1 MIAVRRIYT
10 YLVTFAALGT
20 LGLGVA
26 NLLRALLEAWVGT
39 VSAASPGYLQDQV
52 SLWGAAA
59 LVGLPIW
66 FVHWTWAQRLSRDPA
81 ERSSPLRRLFLYGVL
96 AGSTLTGWIALD
108 EIVSGL
114 VTAISGAPVALA
126 RAAIPPLPLVGIAA
140 GVWLYHWRIAAADR
154 QAVGEAGA
162 SATLRR
168 WYVYGFA
175 WTGLLVLLSGAQT
188 VLMNTWLLITAEPAG
203 YELGLPGVSN
213 AIIGLMVWSLHWI
226 WVPKLLDSN
235 SREQDRRSTLRSV
248 YLFLGLAVMVVGTL
262 SGISQ
267 ALYYML
273 ARLLGIATPGGVGGS
288 LLQAAAGPVS
298 VAIVYGAGWWY
309 QRAVIG
315 RSARELEIPRQVGVR
330 RIYEY
335 LTALVALAVLS
346 VGVAGLLW
354 MLGDVITQ
362 TSSTLGADWWRDRV
376 SLFATLTIVGLP
388 VWLLHWRPRAAAEA
402 HSLSRRIYLYAALV
416 GAMLA
421 LLGSG
426 GVAVYRLLSIA
437 LGSAAAGASIDLSHA
452 VAIGIVAAGVAAY
465 HWRMVRMDMEVR
477 LPAARITE
485 PEPARVVVEL
495 AAPTQTAIDAALE
508 FLRDQGVTVRHRAA

>member
-1 MIAVRRIYT
+1 MTATRRIYI

-20 LGLGVA
+20 LALGVA
-26 NLLRALLEAWVGT
+26 NLLRALLEAWVGA
-39 VSAASPGYLQDQV
+39 VSAASAGYLQDQV

-81 ERSSPLRRLFLYGVL
+81 ERSSALRRLFLYGVL
-96 AGSTLTGWIALD
+96 AGSMLTAWIALD
-108 EIVSGL
+108 EILSGI

-126 RAAIPPLPLVGIAA
+126 RAAIPPLPLVGVAA

-154 QAVGEAGA
+154 QAVGEMGA

-175 WTGLLVLLSGAQT
+175 LSGFMALLSGAQM
-188 VLMNTWLLITAEPAG
+188 VLMNTWLLITAASVG
-203 YELGLPGVSN
+203 YGLGVPGVSN
-213 AIIGLMVWSLHWI
+213 AIIGLLVWSLHWLWI
-226 WVPKLLDSN
+226 PVLLDPA
-235 SREQDRRSTLRSV
+235 SREEDQRSTLRSA
-248 YLFLGLAVMVVGTL
+248 YLFLGLAVVVFGTL
-262 SGISQ
+262 IGISQ
-267 ALYYML
+267 ALYYLL

-288 LLQAAAGPVS
+288 LLQTAAGPVS
-298 VAIVYGAGWWY
+298 VAVVYGTGWWY
-309 QRAVIG
+309 QRAVIS

-346 VGVAGLLW
+346 VGLAGLLW

-362 TSSTLGADWWRDRV
+362 TPNTLGSDWWRDRV

-388 VWLLHWRPRAAAEA
+388 VWLLHWRPRAGAEA
-402 HSLSRRIYLYAALV
+402 QSLSRRIYLYAALI

-426 GVAVYRLLSIA
+426 GVAVYWILSIA
-437 LGSAAAGASIDLSHA
+437 LGSAGASASINLSHA
-452 VAIGIVAAGVAAY
+452 VAVSIVAGGVAAY
-465 HWRMVRMDMEVR
+465 HWRMVRMDMQVR
-477 LPAARITE
+477 VPAVRTT
-485 PEPARVVVEL
+485 EPARVVVEL
-495 AAPTQTAIDAALE
+495 AAPSQTAIDTALQV
-508 FLRDQGVTVRHRAA
+508 LRDQGVTVRYRAA